1 MPSPPLEPVAENVS
15 SGRIAVLDVLRGWA
29 LVGMLVVHA
38 SWYADSTAAG
48 AALMRDAVTWGFEN
62 KFYPLFAFLFG
73 CGFAVQMERAEA
85 RGSGFVPIYVRR
97 LLGLALIGLL
107 VKVFTGYEVL
117 ISYAIGGF
125 VLLALRQRSERVFL
139 IAALVAMLAYPL
151 RPALTLAVESF
162 WLDREASNAAAERD
176 RAENQARRETLERVQ
191 REGTYADHVRA
202 QLADVRDSYSSLR
215 GWMPNPGL
223 AMMLLGTLAV
233 RRRYLAESGKHR
245 RAIACFGVVF
255 VLMFLAG
262 LTLSALL
269 TFPPSGYVRLD
280 STVARLPGFLL
291 SELWLGL
298 AYACG
303 VALLFQ
309 RESWRARLEPL
320 SWAGRMA
327 LTNYV
332 VQVCLLELLFAP
344 YLLALAFPPAL
355 VFPFA
360 ALALC
365 LQIAFSRWWLARFRF
380 GPMEWLWRSLTYGKL
395 QPMRA
400 AAAASKS

>member
-1 MPSPPLEPVAENVS
+1 MASPSLEPVAENVS

-29 LVGMLVVHA
+29 LLGMLVVHA
-38 SWYADSTAAG
+38 SWYADGTAAG
-48 AALMRDAVTWGFEN
+48 ASLMRDVVTWGFEN

-73 CGFAVQMERAEA
+73 CGFAVQMESAEA
-85 RGSGFVPIYVRR
+85 RGSRFVPVYVRR
-97 LLGLALIGLL
+97 LLGLALIGLF

-125 VLLALRQRSERVFL
+125 VLLALRKQPERVFL
-139 IAALVAMLAYPL
+139 IAAVLAMLAYPL

-176 RAENQARRETLERVQ
+176 RAANRARREALERVQ

-202 QLADVRDSYSSLR
+202 QLADVRDSYTSLR

-245 RAIACFGVVF
+245 RAIARFGVVF

-262 LTLSALL
+262 LALDALL
-269 TFPPSGYVRLD
+269 NFPPTGYARLD
-280 STVARLPGFLL
+280 STLRMLFPFLL

-298 AYACG
+298 AYASA
-303 VALLFQ
+303 VVLLFH
-309 RESWRARLEPL
+309 REMWRTRLEPL

-327 LTNYV
+327 LTNYI
-332 VQVCLLELLFAP
+332 VQIVALELLFAP
-344 YLLALAFPPAL
+344 YLLALAFPPVL

-360 ALALC
+360 AFALY

-380 GPMEWLWRSLTYGKL
+380 GPVEWLWRSLTYGRL

-400 AAAASKS
+400 AATASAR